1 MQKLLTYFLLTLI
14 ILACK
19 KEVKPDVIDDTST
32 QFVSFP
38 NRPEIQNLNPEAQA
52 VLSKWPEFQ
61 EFQNSFE
68 VMYRAQNNEDLVLA
82 IDDLLVKEKALR
94 DGTYPE
100 EFDKLQI
107 KSRQKVLR
115 TFLLKMRASLAE
127 KTAID
132 EPIKQMLVAR
142 NAFRDQ
148 FNIIVS
154 NKLDT
159 KLILDEN

>member
-82 IDDLLVKEKALR
+82 IDDLLVKEKAITNNKNIR
-94 DGTYPE
+94 KP
-100 EFDKLQI
+100 
-107 KSRQKVLR
+107 
-115 TFLLKMRASLAE
+115 LKTISQTNE
-127 KTAID
+127 KRR
-132 EPIKQMLVAR
+132 PCLVQPKKQYEK
-142 NAFRDQ
+142 NAA
-148 FNIIVS
+148 
-154 NKLDT
+154 
-159 KLILDEN
+159 